1 MIVVARYVCGYKLLY
16 SFLLFWTPWVGTSI
30 KVFYSWCRSHE
41 KWYQAFPASTIAVF
55 VFVFGSQGTYLGM
68 GLFLP
73 LCCLAVVGRDLGMSI
88 QTQVV
93 YMYMSIATAS
103 STIHPPTSSN
113 THIQAVAVS
122 YLQANP
128 QLEQQI
134 LMSKSSEA
142 TQSGDQATISRITGG
157 CLCTC
162 GVYTV
167 ILL

>member
-1 MIVVARYVCGYKLLY
+1 
-16 SFLLFWTPWVGTSI
+16 
-30 KVFYSWCRSHE
+30 
-41 KWYQAFPASTIAVF
+41 
-55 VFVFGSQGTYLGM
+55 M

-167 ILL
+167 NTTVVVFK